1 MAYDP
6 KDPKDVAIV
15 TAAVEEA
22 LEAAQT
28 EHETAI
34 EGLKNKNKELVA
46 KLNKARAGG
55 DSGSAEEVARLEG
68 ELDQSQTKLTAVEG
82 ELRQV
87 KRDLTKVTGERDT
100 ATTNLETE
108 STFARTMVVENGL
121 TAALVEAK
129 VAPEFMDAAKALLS
143 KGVAVKV
150 DGDNRTA
157 VVGDKALGDH
167 VKEWAL
173 SDQGKHFVTAPGN
186 TGGNDGNSNPNGNPG
201 NKRIDTMTVTE
212 RTAHYHKIGQ
222 AAFDAQVEL
231 ERNTP
236 SPK

>member
-6 KDPKDVAIV
+6 KDPADKAIV
-15 TAAVEEA
+15 DGLIAEA
-22 LEAAQT
+22 LEEAAT
-28 EHETAI
+28 EHEAAI
-34 EGLKNKNKELVA
+34 EGLKAKNKELIG
-46 KLNKARAGG
+46 KLAKARAGSE
-55 DSGSAEEVARLEG
+55 SGGGEEVARLEG
-68 ELDQSQTKLTAVEG
+68 ELEQSQTALSTAQG

-87 KRDLTKVTGERDT
+87 KRDLVKVTGERDT

-121 TAALVEAK
+121 TAALVENK

-157 VVGDKALGDH
+157 VVGDKPLGEH

-186 TGGNDGNSNPNGNPG
+186 SGSNDGNSNPNGNPG
-201 NKRIDTMTVTE
+201 NKRIDAMTQIE
-212 RTAHYHKIGQ
+212 RTAHYHKVG
-222 AAFDAQVEL
+222 QVEFDKQVAT
-231 ERNTP
+231 EKANP
-236 SPK
+236 PAK